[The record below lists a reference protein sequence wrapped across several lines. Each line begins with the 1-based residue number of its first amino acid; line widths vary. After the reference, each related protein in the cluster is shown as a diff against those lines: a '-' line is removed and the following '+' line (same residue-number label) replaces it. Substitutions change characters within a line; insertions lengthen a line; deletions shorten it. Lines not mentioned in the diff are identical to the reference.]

1 PNYPLPRKIEAI
13 QRRSQQIQETI
24 QGKNEERIDLVE
36 LVERDGST
44 DANIGFLLK
53 QALLLYRRD
62 RATYIEGLLAKTFDP
77 EMTATLRQEIDEL
90 DAAVNQEWF
99 QNLEDW
105 RIPRLKDILP
115 LQIIEE
121 RAGSPPLPPRAY
133 DEKFRILYAPTLFL
147 QDLAYFRSKCEARDA
162 PVAVA

>member
-1 PNYPLPRKIEAI
+1 MTVH
-13 QRRSQQIQETI
+13 QRS
-24 QGKNEERIDLVE
+24 EELIDLVE
-36 LVERDGST
+36 LIERDWST

-62 RATYIEGLLAKTFDP
+62 RATYVEGLLAKTSDP
-77 EMTATLRQEIDEL
+77 EMTASLRQEIDEL
-90 DAAVNQEWF
+90 DAAENQDWF

-105 RIPRLKDILP
+105 RLPRLKDILP

-147 QDLAYFRSKCEARDA
+147 QDLAYFRSKCESRDA
-162 PVAVA
+162 PVAVAFLDIDHFKSFNEK